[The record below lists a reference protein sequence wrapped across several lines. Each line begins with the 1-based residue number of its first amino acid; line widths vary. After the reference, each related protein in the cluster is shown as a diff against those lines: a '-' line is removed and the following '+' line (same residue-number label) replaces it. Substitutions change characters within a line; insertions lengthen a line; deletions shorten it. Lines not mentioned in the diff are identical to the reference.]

1 MNKISEPAVTY
12 GPKTL
17 KFESTIDISKDFVTT
32 GNMSTES
39 VTDGDKTAKFEM
51 TRVMKITTKQEEII
65 NSSTIGNSMTYGA
78 SAENSLTN
86 EFSNKAKTEYP
97 LTTKGITAND
107 VTNGNVEQ
115 SSRNTD
121 NSIDSN
127 TQNPL
132 NPTEKEEI
140 FDQITNTVTKP
151 ESDIHCEEKE
161 KCFCIMKCLERYQ
174 KKRWDSKKLNEF
186 VLMRILFL

>member
-1 MNKISEPAVTY
+1 
-12 GPKTL
+12 
-17 KFESTIDISKDFVTT
+17 VTT

-107 VTNGNVEQ
+107 VTNENVEQ

-140 FDQITNTVTKP
+140 LTVNNDIPSEPTTQNSTEKEEIFDQITNTVTKP
-151 ESDIHCEEKE
+151 ESDIHYEEKE
-161 KCFCIMKCLERYQ
+161 KRFCIMKCLERYQ